1 MKNLFI
7 FLMLLPVIAF
17 GQSYSDGYEAGY
29 KKGYCAEDITCVVG
43 ITPVAPISTPGKNSY
58 NDGYN
63 RGVIDGN
70 KANSSSGSSKPRG
83 RKMARQIVDYNSIA
97 QAGAVQNTTGDAIAE
112 IGNQISNIVSNIP
125 PPPPMEEPTKFVK
138 LKFEKNISGYKHLF
152 VETKGDDQ
160 MKVLKNAL
168 KGIES
173 NTIIKPL
180 GLYFL
185 ELKYGKWNLKRDKI
199 IKKIEGFDSSKMLHL
214 VIIWDK
220 INYNNFKA
228 TIALR
233 DFKTKEILYV
243 AEHKN
248 LAKGDDFFFFLRK
261 PEKPEKPENLND
273 LFN

>member
-1 MKNLFI
+1 M
-7 FLMLLPVIAF
+7 
-17 GQSYSDGYEAGY
+17 
-29 KKGYCAEDITCVVG
+29 
-43 ITPVAPISTPGKNSY
+43 
-58 NDGYN
+58 
-63 RGVIDGN
+63 
-70 KANSSSGSSKPRG
+70 
-83 RKMARQIVDYNSIA
+83 
-97 QAGAVQNTTGDAIAE
+97 
-112 IGNQISNIVSNIP
+112 
-125 PPPPMEEPTKFVK
+125 
-138 LKFEKNISGYKHLF
+138 KFEKNISGYKHLF

-160 MKVLKNAL
+160 MKVLKKAL

-199 IKKIEGFDSSKMLHL
+199 LKKIEGFDSSKMLHL
-214 VIIWDK
+214 VIIWES

-248 LAKGDDFFFFLRK
+248 IAKNDDFFFFLRK
-261 PEKPEKPENLND
+261 PEKPENLND